1 MADANARLERLRRRN
16 AARGQTEPIFCR
28 REASAEEDEEEDL
41 ESSYLPSGRTE
52 PSLSFTATATSRARS
67 GGQLSP
73 AQALAMA
80 QELLRYQPN
89 DDGREGWHA
98 RIAELVAIA
107 NEDPA
112 QGGAQGAGDPDPAV
126 GHRAPGAGDGR
137 ANKAKKVVSRAASS
151 PLWRPNLENKVEL
164 LC

>member
-16 AARGQTEPIFCR
+16 AVWGQTEPIFR
-28 REASAEEDEEEDL
+28 RHEASAGEEEEEDL

-67 GGQLSP
+67 GSQLSP

-80 QELLRYQPN
+80 QELLRYQPT
-89 DDGREGWHA
+89 DDEREGWHA

-112 QGGAQGAGDPDPAV
+112 LSLI
-126 GHRAPGAGDGR
+126 HI
-137 ANKAKKVVSRAASS
+137 
-151 PLWRPNLENKVEL
+151 
-164 LC
+164 